1 MVCLTQS
8 RKRGRE
14 TESPEELLAQK
25 EREAR
30 LAAQRARHAP
40 KQETET
46 AAAAAAEEKQE
57 DLAIEI
63 FESSSLLLAHTQI
76 EPLDAGLGGV
86 QQPHGEAADLA
97 LPLRHRGVH
106 QRRLPGQRD
115 HHAPP
120 HRPLSFSLPR
130 RPRTT
135 SSSAATSSASTPSAE
150 IGRAHV

>member
-46 AAAAAAEEKQE
+46 AAAAAAE
-57 DLAIEI
+57 
-63 FESSSLLLAHTQI
+63 
-76 EPLDAGLGGV
+76 
-86 QQPHGEAADLA
+86 
-97 LPLRHRGVH
+97 LRHLSALTRDKRYATAVERQLTALLQLETLDGVFPD
-106 QRRLPGQRD
+106 LI
-115 HHAPP
+115 
-120 HRPLSFSLPR
+120 SL
-130 RPRTT
+130 
-135 SSSAATSSASTPSAE
+135 
-150 IGRAHV
+150 

>member
-8 RKRGRE
+8 RKRSRE

-57 DLAIEI
+57 DLQGNTVV
-63 FESSSLLLAHTQI
+63 FFDTSGGWR
-76 EPLDAGLGGV
+76 AG
-86 QQPHGEAADLA
+86 
-97 LPLRHRGVH
+97 
-106 QRRLPGQRD
+106 
-115 HHAPP
+115 
-120 HRPLSFSLPR
+120 
-130 RPRTT
+130 
-135 SSSAATSSASTPSAE
+135 AT
-150 IGRAHV
+150 